1 MVAGRYFDGQS
12 SRARPALF
20 SLGNGSLRIECD
32 ELVREVALADLEF
45 ALSRGR
51 APTRIALRGGGL
63 CELADT
69 PELHSLLRALGARRP
84 ALERFESHRNAIVGV
99 LIVFLALMA
108 VIWRWGIPLAA
119 DGIVDRVPL
128 AWESRLGETALG
140 QLDEGGIFRSSTLA
154 DARQAQIRAAFARL
168 RRPEGSTPAHIVFR
182 RLGVPN
188 AFALPGGTIVMADE
202 LVVLAQDDDSALM
215 TVLGHELGHVQARD
229 GLRALVRATL
239 FSTLAAWY
247 LGDISSFVASAGA
260 GITSL
265 SYSRAAESA
274 ADGYALQLMRANAIS
289 TRGAALLFQRLAG
302 GATGRDGD
310 AAKGASAS
318 TIPEYL
324 STHPDI
330 QERIRRFERGADD
343 AGAARAAP
351 P

>member
-1 MVAGRYFDGQS
+1 MVAGRFFDGQS

-20 SLGNGSLRIECD
+20 CLGTGSLRIECD
-32 ELVREVALADLEF
+32 GHVREVAVADLEF

-51 APTRIALRGGGL
+51 APTRISLRGGGL
-63 CELADT
+63 CELADSPQT
-69 PELHSLLRALGARRP
+69 HVLLRALGARRT
-84 ALERFESHRNAIVGV
+84 ALERLESHRNAILGV
-99 LIVFLALMA
+99 LISFLALMA
-108 VIWRWGIPLAA
+108 LIWRWGIPLAA
-119 DGIVDRVPL
+119 DRIADRVPV
-128 AWESRLGETALG
+128 AWESNLGAKALR
-140 QLDEGGIFRSSTLA
+140 QLDEGGVFRPSTLA
-154 DARQAQIRAAFARL
+154 DARQARIRAAFARL
-168 RRPEGSTPAHIVFR
+168 RLPEGSTPGHIVFR

-202 LVVLAQDDDSALM
+202 LVALAQDDDSALM
-215 TVLGHELGHVQARD
+215 TVLGHELGHIQARD

-265 SYSRAAESA
+265 SYSRAAEAA

-289 TRGAALLFQRLAG
+289 TRGAALLFRRLAG
-302 GATGRDGD
+302 ATTGRDGD
-310 AAKGASAS
+310 QAQTASAS
-318 TIPEYL
+318 AIPEYL

-330 QERIRRFERGADD
+330 QERIRRFERGTD
-343 AGAARAAP
+343 ASAVP